1 MKPEAIRGN
10 QRQSEAISCLS
21 YRGHQRPS
29 VMQSQAAP
37 QVQLRCNQTQSD
49 AIRRNQTQSARPE
62 HCVSVCFVFWAGH
75 KWACVLCFC
84 VLSRHTTGNGPVFC
98 VFVFWQTPLKTQHG
112 GKRHTTEG
120 ATEKLGF
127 LVNSE
132 TRHTEGASN
141 QIKSLSL
148 LDSAKGVVLLGLSGG
163 VEFVSV
169 CSVYALCTCVR
180 PVYAL
185 RRSGV
190 LGVE

>member
-1 MKPEAIRGN
+1 MSKNEARGN
-10 QRQSEAISCLS
+10 QRQSEAI
-21 YRGHQRPS
+21 RGNQLLVIQRPS
-29 VMQSQAAP
+29 ETISDAIPGRTSGAMKV
-37 QVQLRCNQTQSD
+37 QSD
-49 AIRRNQTQSARPE
+49 AIRRNHTQSDAISTPGALCFRVFRVLGGPQ
-62 HCVSVCFVFWAGH
+62 VGLCFVFS
-75 KWACVLCFC
+75 CFGRPP
-84 VLSRHTTGNGPVFC
+84 SKHSTGARD
-98 VFVFWQTPLKTQHG
+98 TP
-112 GKRHTTEG
+112 EG

-169 CSVYALCTCVR
+169 SVLCTPCVR